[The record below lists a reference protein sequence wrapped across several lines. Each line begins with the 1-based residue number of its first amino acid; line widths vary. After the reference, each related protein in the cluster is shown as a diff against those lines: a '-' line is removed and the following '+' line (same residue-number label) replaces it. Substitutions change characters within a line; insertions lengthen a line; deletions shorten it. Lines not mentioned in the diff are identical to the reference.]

1 LRVGRPGRKRPGV
14 NNVAVG
20 AVVGS
25 HALVVALTFLACPV
39 AGLVL
44 GIIGLRSK
52 QRKRITAGIGV
63 CLNGLV
69 LLLITAII
77 VLAVVVLR

>member
-1 LRVGRPGRKRPGV
+1 VI
-14 NNVAVG
+14 
-20 AVVGS
+20 
-25 HALVVALTFLACPV
+25 ALTFLACPV

-52 QRKRITAGIGV
+52 QRKRITAAIGV